1 MTDSALGRASATE
14 EGAVARILD
23 PVHDILRPFA
33 DPLRFFFEPRTVA
46 VIGATEKEG
55 SVGRVTFSNLITS
68 SFKGQVFPVNPHRP
82 RVLDRKAFPKIGM
95 VPDKIDL
102 AVIATPAPTVPGV
115 IRECVEAGVKT
126 AVILSAGFRE
136 IGAEGLRLENEIKSL
151 SAGKMRIMGP
161 NCLGLMNPALGLN
174 ATFAQNLAQPGQVA
188 FLSQSGALC
197 TAILDWSL
205 EEKVGFSA
213 FVSVGSMVDVEW
225 GALIDY
231 FSNDPA
237 TSSIV
242 IYMES
247 IPNARSFLSAA
258 RAAALT
264 KPIIVIKAGRTQ
276 AAAKAAASHTGALT
290 GNDAVLD
297 AAFRRV
303 GVLRVNRISDV
314 FHMADLLAKQPL
326 PKGPNLGILTNAGG
340 PGVLAAD
347 SLALEGNGTLAS
359 LSLETISSLST
370 FLPEHWSHGNPID
383 IIGDADA
390 ERYGKAMEVVAKD
403 PALDGILVILTPQG
417 MTDPTAVASRI
428 APFANLPGKPV
439 LVSFM
444 GGSSVSQGTNLLAN
458 GGIPTFAF
466 PDDAVRAYGEMWNYH
481 RNIENLYE
489 TPALREAEVDPAN
502 RLWVTDLLASI
513 RSSGRGILSEHESK
527 QVLAR
532 YGIPVVATELA
543 ASAEEA
549 AATAEKLGFPVVLK
563 VHSFKVTHKSD
574 IGGVRLGIST
584 VREVKAAYEE
594 IRAAVEKHAGADA
607 FLGVTVQPMVKLE
620 GFELILGSSV
630 DAQFGPVILFGSGGQ
645 LVEVFQDHALS
656 LPPLNA
662 TLARR
667 LLERT
672 KIFKAFSG
680 VRGRTPVNLPK
691 LESLLVR
698 FSDLILDQPLIAETD
713 INPLLA
719 SGEEFLAMDARIL
732 VQPRGV
738 DIASIPRP
746 AIRPYPTQYS
756 VPWKMKDGI
765 QAQIRAVRPE
775 DEKSIVAFH
784 GRLSG
789 ATVEFRYGHAFDFS
803 ERTRHARLIRI
814 CHIDYDRE
822 IALVCERGQELIGV
836 ARLFRLPDET
846 AAELSLVVEDR
857 FQGQGLGTE
866 MVRRLLKVA
875 SVERIQR
882 VCASLRDDNFRMK
895 HIFSSFGFSSKPG
908 QSLSVMEKS
917 L

>member
-1 MTDSALGRASATE
+1 
-14 EGAVARILD
+14 
-23 PVHDILRPFA
+23 
-33 DPLRFFFEPRTVA
+33 
-46 VIGATEKEG
+46 
-55 SVGRVTFSNLITS
+55 
-68 SFKGQVFPVNPHRP
+68 
-82 RVLDRKAFPKIGM
+82 
-95 VPDKIDL
+95 
-102 AVIATPAPTVPGV
+102 
-115 IRECVEAGVKT
+115 
-126 AVILSAGFRE
+126 
-136 IGAEGLRLENEIKSL
+136 
-151 SAGKMRIMGP
+151 
-161 NCLGLMNPALGLN
+161 
-174 ATFAQNLAQPGQVA
+174 
-188 FLSQSGALC
+188 
-197 TAILDWSL
+197 
-205 EEKVGFSA
+205 
-213 FVSVGSMVDVEW
+213 
-225 GALIDY
+225 
-231 FSNDPA
+231 
-237 TSSIV
+237 
-242 IYMES
+242 
-247 IPNARSFLSAA
+247 
-258 RAAALT
+258 
-264 KPIIVIKAGRTQ
+264 
-276 AAAKAAASHTGALT
+276 
-290 GNDAVLD
+290 
-297 AAFRRV
+297 
-303 GVLRVNRISDV
+303 
-314 FHMADLLAKQPL
+314 
-326 PKGPNLGILTNAGG
+326 
-340 PGVLAAD
+340 
-347 SLALEGNGTLAS
+347 
-359 LSLETISSLST
+359 
-370 FLPEHWSHGNPID
+370 
-383 IIGDADA
+383 
-390 ERYGKAMEVVAKD
+390 
-403 PALDGILVILTPQG
+403 
-417 MTDPTAVASRI
+417 
-428 APFANLPGKPV
+428 
-439 LVSFM
+439 
-444 GGSSVSQGTNLLAN
+444 
-458 GGIPTFAF
+458 
-466 PDDAVRAYGEMWNYH
+466 
-481 RNIENLYE
+481 
-489 TPALREAEVDPAN
+489 
-502 RLWVTDLLASI
+502 
-513 RSSGRGILSEHESK
+513 
-527 QVLAR
+527 
-532 YGIPVVATELA
+532 
-543 ASAEEA
+543 
-549 AATAEKLGFPVVLK
+549 
-563 VHSFKVTHKSD
+563 
-574 IGGVRLGIST
+574 
-584 VREVKAAYEE
+584 
-594 IRAAVEKHAGADA
+594 
-607 FLGVTVQPMVKLE
+607 
-620 GFELILGSSV
+620 
-630 DAQFGPVILFGSGGQ
+630 
-645 LVEVFQDHALS
+645 VFQDHALS